1 METTP
6 DEQIR
11 YWLHCL
17 ESACKLAD
25 DAGKPWFL
33 LAWFSDT
40 LAAHAVKDVVSLN
53 GGVSW

>member
-25 DAGKPWFL
+25 DAGEPCFL
-33 LAWFSDT
+33 LAWYSDT
-40 LAAHAVKDVVSLN
+40 SAAHAVKDVVSLN
-53 GGVSW
+53 GGTCW

>member
-25 DAGKPWFL
+25 DAGGAGKPGRSL
-33 LAWFSDT
+33 LPCT
-40 LAAHAVKDVVSLN
+40 
-53 GGVSW
+53 